1 MPPRGAKWHNK
12 LNIMERSLQSRL
24 LQSIGRARERVIVP
38 GDRVGVAVSGGADS
52 VALMRLLDAGRAEW
66 GIALLVLHFDHALR
80 AESAEDA
87 QFVEMLA
94 RSRSLEFIGE
104 RADVA
109 AAAAREKRNLEDTAR
124 RLRYDFFGRVAK
136 QRGLTKVA
144 VAHTMDDQAET
155 VLARVLRGTGPAG
168 LAGIRERNGVVVR
181 PLLGIRRA
189 ALRDYLRELGQEWRE
204 DKTNADISR
213 ERARIRSKLL
223 PLLESDFSPHSV
235 ERLAKLAE
243 LASEEARFWTALV
256 EERFRALT
264 TRRGQSVSISAANL
278 LAPAQLA
285 QLEERVDYP
294 QRSLTERLVR
304 RLYQSAKGDLLQL
317 GSAQVEQVITLTEAG
332 VTGKRIE
339 LPAGVTASLHFG
351 ELTFSRDVVKGPAK
365 RQNETQSSAHAYQY
379 SILLNADQPTDV
391 SVPELGACFRLKV
404 IDWPSAQRD
413 TTMWR
418 SILDLDALQPPL
430 VLRSWR
436 AGDSYRPRGR
446 RKTRKLKEMFLAAR
460 VRREDREGWPVLE
473 SGGQIV
479 WAKGMEPADGFCAQ
493 EGTRVGILIEERKL

>member
-1 MPPRGAKWHNK
+1 
-12 LNIMERSLQSRL
+12 MERSLESRL
-24 LQSIGRARERVIVP
+24 LQSIGRECLIVP

-52 VALMRLLDAGRAEW
+52 VALLRLLDAARAEW
-66 GIALLVLHFDHALR
+66 GVALIVLHFDHALR

-87 QFVEMLA
+87 RFVEALA
-94 RSRSLEFIGE
+94 RSRGLEFIWE

-124 RLRYDFFGRVAK
+124 RLRYDFFARTAK

-155 VLARVLRGTGPAG
+155 VLARVLRGSGPAG
-168 LAGIRERNGVVVR
+168 LAGIHARRGAIVR
-181 PLLGIRRA
+181 PLLGVRRT
-189 ALRDYLRELGQEWRE
+189 ALREHLRELGQQWRE
-204 DKTNADISR
+204 DKTNLDTSR
-213 ERARIRSKLL
+213 ERARIRATLL
-223 PLLESDFSPHSV
+223 PLLESDFSPHAV
-235 ERLAKLAE
+235 ERLASLAA
-243 LASEEARFWTALV
+243 LAGEEARFWRALV
-256 EERFRALT
+256 EDRFRALT
-264 TRRGQSVSISAANL
+264 TCCGRAASISAANL
-278 LAPAQLA
+278 LAPAQLT
-285 QLEERVDYP
+285 QHEESVDYP

-304 RLYQSAKGDLLQL
+304 RLYQSVKGDSLPL
-317 GSAQVEQVITLTEAG
+317 GSAQVAQVIGLAKDG

-339 LPAGVTASLHFG
+339 LPAGVTASLNFG
-351 ELTFSRDVVKGPAK
+351 ELTFSRDFEIGATK
-365 RQNETQSSAHAYQY
+365 RRNETQTSARAYQY
-379 SILLNADQPTDV
+379 SVPLSADRPTDV
-391 SVPELGACFRLKV
+391 SVPELGICFRLKV

-418 SILDLDALQPPL
+418 NILDLDTLQPSL
-430 VLRSWR
+430 VLRNWR

-446 RKTRKLKEMFLAAR
+446 RRTRKLKEMFLAAR

-493 EGTRVGILIEERKL
+493 EGTRAGVLIEEREL